1 VAVTKSRWRKPTG
14 RAALL
19 VLAASLIPLPVSA
32 SESGPVKPTAT
43 TAKTVSL
50 QQAVAREAVRAAA
63 ETPLAPASASKQ
75 QQQRRADQS
84 SGNGVMSF
92 FKSRPGVIA
101 LSVMAVGTGYAI
113 YSANHDRIVSPGRK

>member
-1 VAVTKSRWRKPTG
+1 VTVTKSRWRKPTG

-32 SESGPVKPTAT
+32 SESGPVKQTAT
-43 TAKTVSL
+43 TAKTSL

>member
-1 VAVTKSRWRKPTG
+1 VKVTKSRWRGPTG
-14 RAALL
+14 RAVFL
-19 VLAASLIPLPVSA
+19 VLVAALIPLPVAA
-32 SESGPVKPTAT
+32 SESGPVLTTAT

-50 QQAVAREAVRAAA
+50 QQAVAQEAVRAAA
-63 ETPLAPASASKQ
+63 KTPLVPASAAKQ
-75 QQQRRADQS
+75 QPRADQS

-113 YSANHDRIVSPGRK
+113 YSAYHDRIVSPGRK

>member
-1 VAVTKSRWRKPTG
+1 MTVTKSRWRKPTG

-43 TAKTVSL
+43 TAKTSL